1 VHVDF
6 AVLGPVMARD
16 ARGVPLALKGPRHR
30 AVLARLLIARG
41 RVVPVSTLVD
51 DLWADPPQNA
61 IGAIRTFVGDLRR
74 ALEPDRPPHA
84 PATLLVTEGAGYALS
99 AEPDAVDALR
109 FEQVVSAARS
119 LAPERVLDTLSDAL
133 GWWRGPAYADF
144 SDERWARP
152 ERSRLSEL
160 RLRAVEL
167 QAQAR
172 LDLGRPADAV
182 PELDAHVAEHP
193 WREEGWRL
201 LALSLYRSGRQ
212 GDALQVLRRARTL
225 LVEQLGVDPGA
236 ELQQLERDVLNQ
248 EQSLTLAVVGAADA
262 DAAGVDATRARA
274 WVDTAALYGRT
285 VAPGSRARL
294 RSTVDLL
301 RSLAITGGEG
311 LEAARD
317 RRLGTILAAEETGD
331 IALTA
336 RVIGAYDV
344 PAIWSR
350 SDDPEQAALI
360 VAAAERTLA
369 ALDPEATDSDR
380 ARLLATIAIE
390 SRGATGTRGEEAA
403 LQAEQIARRLDDPA
417 LLVFALNGVFMQS
430 FHRAGLALQRDAL
443 GQELVEL
450 SARHGLDTSELLGY
464 LIRIQALSAL
474 GDLEGAD
481 AAADAADRL
490 ADRYESPLVGVFTA
504 WYRALRL
511 AESDALPAEVAA
523 AYRSAARRLDGAGM
537 PGLANGLLPLALLAL
552 RVRLGRPAATD
563 DLDWGPYEPWARPLV
578 LLALDRRPD
587 AAAALRE
594 LPEPPH
600 DHLREALWCLAGRAA
615 IDLGDREIVRRA
627 YDALL
632 PAASERAGAGSGL
645 FTLGPVYRYLDEL
658 AAALE

>member
-6 AVLGPVMARD
+6 AVLGPVTARD
-16 ARGVPLALKGPRHR
+16 ARGVPLPLKGPRHR

-41 RVVPVSTLVD
+41 RVVPVTTLVD

-152 ERSRLSEL
+152 ERSRLTEL
-160 RLRAVEL
+160 GLRAVEL

-172 LDLGRPADAV
+172 LDLGRAADAV

-236 ELQQLERDVLNQ
+236 ELQQLERDILNQ
-248 EQSLTLAVVGAADA
+248 EQSLTLAGGA
-262 DAAGVDATRARA
+262 DAAGADAAGARA
-274 WVDTAALYGRT
+274 WVDTAALYDRT
-285 VAPGSRARL
+285 VASGSRARL

-311 LEAARD
+311 LEAARH

-350 SDDPEQAALI
+350 SDDPEQAARI

-369 ALDPEATDSDR
+369 ALDPEATDPDR

-390 SRGATGTRGEEAA
+390 SRGTTGARGKEAA

-417 LLVFALNGVFMQS
+417 LLAFALNGVFMQS
-430 FHRAGLALQRDAL
+430 FHRAGLAQQRDAL
-443 GQELVEL
+443 GQEFVEL
-450 SARHGLDTSELLGY
+450 SARHGLDTSELLGH

-523 AYRSAARRLDGAGM
+523 AYRSAARLLDGAGM
-537 PGLANGLLPLALLAL
+537 PGLENGLLPLALLVL
-552 RVRLGRPAATD
+552 RLRLGRPAATD

-615 IDLGDREIVRRA
+615 IDLGDREVVRRA

-632 PAASERAGAGSGL
+632 PAASEQAGAGSGL
-645 FTLGPVYRYLDEL
+645 FTLGPVYRYLDEF